1 MTGRAETSA
10 GVRQDRIVGTALRV
24 AGGVSASISVLI
36 VAFLLLESLPA
47 LRAVG
52 LLRFVTDLSWHPLHG
67 SFALLPMAIGTLLV
81 AAGAVLLATPLAV
94 ASAVFGRFYVRGFVS
109 RAHRRILETLAGIP
123 SVVFGLWGLVVLV
136 PLIAR
141 VGPPG
146 QSVLAGVLVLAVMIL
161 PTIALVSD
169 AALGAVPE
177 ETLRGG
183 AAAGLSRWALVRSLA
198 LPSARAGIAAGILLG
213 TGRAVGETMAVL
225 MVTGNVV
232 QVPDSLLAPMRT
244 LTANIALEMAYASEA
259 HRSAL
264 FVSGLV
270 LALSMIALVA
280 LVDHLAHRDRDR
292 LGPESAHVV

>member
-1 MTGRAETSA
+1 MSLRARPCA
-10 GVRQDRIVGTALRV
+10 GDRQDRATRSLLGIAGAV
-24 AGGVSASISVLI
+24 AASISVLI
-36 VAFLLLESLPA
+36 VAFLLRESLPA

-52 LLRFVTDLSWHPLHG
+52 PLRFVTDPSWHPLHG
-67 SFALLPMAIGTLLV
+67 RYSLLPMAVGTLLV
-81 AAGAVLLATPLAV
+81 TSGAVLLATPLAV

-123 SVVFGLWGLVVLV
+123 SVIFGLWGLVVLV

-146 QSVLAGVLVLAVMIL
+146 QSVLAGVLVLAMMIL
-161 PTIALVSD
+161 PTIALVAD

-177 ETLRGG
+177 DTLRAG

-198 LPSARAGIAAGILLG
+198 LPSARAGIATGILLG
-213 TGRAVGETMAVL
+213 TGRALGETMAVL

-232 QVPDSLLAPMRT
+232 QMPGSLLAPVRT
-244 LTANIALEMAYASEA
+244 LTANIALEMAYASDA

-270 LALSMIALVA
+270 LALGTIALVV
-280 LVDHLAHRDRDR
+280 LVDRIAHQGRDR
-292 LGPESAHVV
+292 LGPGTAHVV